1 MDSTSTPSSQT
12 IRIFISSPGD
22 VEAERLKAA
31 QVIEQLGKFYGDAL
45 VLQPVLWKQMPLEVN
60 QGFQPGID
68 TILSADQGIDIAIFI
83 LWSRLGTPVT
93 IGDRTF
99 ASGTER
105 EWHLMLEAL
114 AQSGG
119 ERPDILF
126 YRRRD
131 EEGFTAGLAAVKPEL
146 LQDAIDQNR
155 AAEAFMQAHFWDR
168 EGKNIRAYHG
178 FQRPIDFATILKVHL
193 RALIDR
199 RLNDRVWLRGAT
211 WTEEP
216 YRGLEPFQLE
226 HAPIFFGREA
236 EISELETRLRQ
247 RDHAPKEPA
256 FLAVIGASGSGKSSV
271 VRAGLRATL
280 TNENLDESVAA
291 WRSIAMIPAQ
301 AQGDL
306 FGGLVR
312 ELATDPRGLPELLSG
327 GLTQEDLRLSLQES
341 VSATFRTVLKPAL
354 VRAAT
359 TAGGVVKLLVVVD
372 QFEEIFT
379 DKKISPENRE
389 RFLEGLELLAL
400 SGYCWVV
407 VTMRS
412 DFYEQAQTSAAFL
425 RLKGE
430 RGQYDLLPP
439 GPDALQRIITEPA
452 RLAGLRFE
460 KRPDGT
466 SLVAQILKDA
476 RGQSDLLP
484 LLSDLL
490 LDLYQHRKDN
500 VIPFAAYEAYADAEK
515 EQTGLEGVLS
525 TRAEA
530 VFQRLNPEAQATCPQ
545 ILHALVT
552 VEGESDVRRRANKA
566 ALMDTPDKAALV
578 QAFIDAR
585 LLTSD
590 DTGQGAQVTLA
601 HEALLRKWDR
611 VVAWVR
617 ANRQHLRIRTRIETV
632 LKRWRDH
639 GQHTDLLLPEGLDLE
654 EGLSLLRDA
663 PELIAGPEYEGVR
676 TYIAASRDHHAA
688 RRRKEQR
695 VRATVTTVLLSLTLA
710 ALGGLAYA
718 GVQLVKSR
726 HAEGL
731 ALLLRAEVA
740 QERNKRYPDTLLY
753 AAEAIGY
760 QGQGAPEGPFAP
772 AGVDRFV
779 RKDLHPADF
788 ERATKWIA
796 EKPGYRPV
804 WVGTVDG
811 PVRDLQVTPHGRFL
825 AVNTD
830 TGPTRWD
837 FTVPEK
843 PVLQKGSHALKLDGE
858 LQPVPGGV
866 FDLDAAGE
874 TVAVADAKGIQVGKQ
889 LLPTPS
895 PALQLR
901 FDPRDA
907 TLAAIHAD
915 GTCRLYFHH
924 SLGAPHQAWAA
935 HKPEAPVRS
944 VAYDPV
950 RDRIALGDAEGMISV
965 WNVADAQ
972 KIDAIA
978 TPERHEKPVSAL
990 DYRADGRRLIS
1001 GSEDGTLR
1009 LWNSERDVPVLLA
1022 TLTGHAGPVT
1032 VVRYL
1037 PGGQLVAS
1045 GGADGTVRLWTV
1057 EEEKG
1062 QTTDWH
1068 AYVNEVNQVNQAWYQ
1083 LNKAQEFVWKQG
1095 SGFLPLPETSIVAQ
1109 WRSGTE
1115 PPRPDAWA
1123 QPGLLAAFEAAQK
1136 AGRFHEARLRARQMT
1151 WLGLQAPQ
1159 VAFEVN
1165 PGEAFD
1171 NGEGAKMLWCKPGT
1185 FTMGD
1190 TEQWDAKPH
1199 EVTLTEGYWLARTE
1213 VTQAVYEAV
1222 MGTNPSTNAPIGPQ
1236 APVENLSWF
1245 EAEAFCQRLTD
1256 RERARGT
1263 IPPGWEYRL
1272 PTEAQWEY
1280 ACRAGTTT
1288 AYSFGDEVE
1297 KLHLFGN
1304 YNDKSGG
1311 AVGYANPETEHDDG
1325 HGYTAPVGSFGE
1337 NPWGFLDMHG
1347 NVFEWCLD
1355 SVARAGPDSEGNYDD
1370 GVARVDP
1377 VYRFA
1382 GQGAHRV
1389 GRGGGFGDASAF
1401 CRSGFRLAYQPTYR
1415 ISGLGFRPALVPGF
1429 GTRPAN

>member
-1 MDSTSTPSSQT
+1 MDHAPAPQT

-31 QVIEQLGKFYGDAL
+31 QVIDQLAKFYGDSL
-45 VLQPVLWKQMPLEVN
+45 TLQPVLWKQMPLEVN

-68 TILSADQGIDIAIFI
+68 AILSGDQGIDIAIFV

-131 EEGFTAGLAAVKPEL
+131 EEAFTAGLAGVKPDL
-146 LQDAIDQNR
+146 LQTAIDQNN

-168 EGKNIRAYHG
+168 EGKNTRAYHS
-178 FQRPIDFATILKVHL
+178 FQRPIDFATSLKVHL
-193 RALIDR
+193 RTLIDR
-199 RLNDRVWLRGAT
+199 SLTDRVWLRGAT

-247 RDHAPKEPA
+247 RDLAQKEPA
-256 FLAVIGASGSGKSSV
+256 FLAVIGASGSGKSSL
-271 VRAGLRATL
+271 VRAGLRAAL
-280 TNENLDESVAA
+280 TNDNLDETVAA

-312 ELATDPRGLPELLSG
+312 ELATDPRGLPELLTG
-327 GLTQEDLRLSLQES
+327 GLTEEDLRLSLQES
-341 VSATFRTVLKPAL
+341 VSATFRIVIKPAL

-359 TAGGVVKLLVVVD
+359 AAGGVVKLLVVID

-389 RFLEGLELLAL
+389 RFLAAIELMAQ
-400 SGYCWVV
+400 SGFCWVV

-412 DFYEQAQTSAAFL
+412 DFYQVAQTSEAFL

-490 LDLYQHRKDN
+490 LDLYQHRQDN

-530 VFQRLNPEAQATCPQ
+530 VFQRLTPEAQATCPQ

-611 VVAWVR
+611 VVDWVR

-632 LKRWRDH
+632 LKRWQDH
-639 GQHTDLLLPEGLDLE
+639 GQSTDLLLPEGLDLE

-663 PELIAGPEYEGVR
+663 PELIAGEEYEGVR
-676 TYIAASRDHHAA
+676 TYIAASRDHHTA
-688 RRRKEQR
+688 RRRQQQR
-695 VRATVTTVLLSLTLA
+695 VRATVTTVLLTLTVA

-718 GVQLVKSR
+718 GVQLVESR
-726 HAEGL
+726 YKEGL

-740 QERNKRYPDTLLY
+740 QERNKLYPDTLLY

-760 QGQGAPEGPFAP
+760 QGQGAPDGVFAP
-772 AGVDRFV
+772 ANVDRFI
-779 RKDLHPADF
+779 RADLHNDKFA
-788 ERATKWIA
+788 EATRWIA

-804 WVGTVDG
+804 WVGKVDG
-811 PVRDLQVTPHGRFL
+811 AVRDVQVTPHGRFL
-825 AVNTD
+825 AVNTESG
-830 TGPTRWD
+830 TTKWD
-837 FTVPEK
+837 FTAPEK
-843 PVLQKGSHALKLDGE
+843 PVTETGIHALHPTGKLV
-858 LQPVPGGV
+858 PVEEAIFAWNASADLLVTNGAKLLGGNRAV
-866 FDLDAAGE
+866 QLAFSPRDE
-874 TVAVADAKGIQVGKQ
+874 TVAAV
-889 LLPTPS
+889 LE
-895 PALQLR
+895 
-901 FDPRDA
+901 
-907 TLAAIHAD
+907 D
-915 GTCRLYFHH
+915 GTCRLYFPHDE
-924 SLGAPHQAWAA
+924 APHLSWAE
-935 HKPEAPVRS
+935 HKHQWGSLEAASAVS
-944 VAYDPV
+944 AVAYHPV
-950 RDRIALGDAEGMISV
+950 KDQLALGDADGFITV
-965 WNVADAQ
+965 WNVADARHLGT
-972 KIDAIA
+972 IA
-978 TPERHEKPVSAL
+978 PPEKHQGAVCGLSFRPDGELLVSA
-990 DYRADGRRLIS
+990 S
-1001 GSEDGTLR
+1001 
-1009 LWNSERDVPVLLA
+1009 
-1022 TLTGHAGPVT
+1022 
-1032 VVRYL
+1032 
-1037 PGGQLVAS
+1037 
-1045 GGADGTVRLWTV
+1045 ADGTVRLWNTERETPVLEATLTGHGGEVTSVAFLPGGEMVASGGVDGTV
-1057 EEEKG
+1057 RLWVADRASRADELYSYALSGWYKLDSKSQMAWGGGAGFLTLPGTSLVHAWRTDGAKAWPAAWREKG
-1062 QTTDWH
+1062 QWFAGGLIDP
-1068 AYVNEVNQVNQAWYQ
+1068 AAGDG
-1083 LNKAQEFVWKQG
+1083 LAG
-1095 SGFLPLPETSIVAQ
+1095 SA
-1109 WRSGTE
+1109 
-1115 PPRPDAWA
+1115 
-1123 QPGLLAAFEAAQK
+1123 EAAL
-1136 AGRFHEARLRARQMT
+1136 AGRSYHLARLRARQMSL
-1151 WLGLQAPQ
+1151 LGLKPPS
-1159 VAFEVN
+1159 V
-1165 PGEAFD
+1165 PGPVPPGTKFT
-1171 NGEGAKMLWCKPGT
+1171 NGEGAEMIWCPPGK
-1185 FTMGD
+1185 FQMGSPE
-1190 TEQWDAKPH
+1190 TEEGRFSDETPH
-1199 EVTLTEGYWLARTE
+1199 QVTLTYGYWMARTE
-1213 VTQAVYEAV
+1213 VTQALFQEVTGLDRGSAVGSGPQHPAESLTWAEAV
-1222 MGTNPSTNAPIGPQ
+1222 D
-1236 APVENLSWF
+1236 
-1245 EAEAFCQRLTD
+1245 FCRRLTD

-1263 IPPGWEYRL
+1263 IPPGYEYRL
-1272 PTEAQWEY
+1272 PTSVQWEY
-1280 ACRAGTTT
+1280 AARAGKET
-1288 AYSFGDEVE
+1288 AFSFGDKAAE
-1297 KLHLFGN
+1297 LSRYGN
-1304 YNDKSGG
+1304 FNDKSGG
-1311 AVGYANPETEHDDG
+1311 WNNQADETQDDG
-1325 HGYTAPVGSFGE
+1325 EKYTAPVGKYLP
-1337 NPWGFLDMHG
+1337 NPWGLHDMHG
-1347 NVFEWCLD
+1347 NVWEWCLD
-1355 SVARAGPDSEGNYDD
+1355 HSPPVNEMKPYAKEPRTDPPADSE
-1370 GVARVDP
+1370 
-1377 VYRFA
+1377 
-1382 GQGAHRV
+1382 GAHRV
-1389 GRGGGFGDASAF
+1389 DRGGGYNSPARD
-1401 CRSGFRLAYQPTYR
+1401 CRSAYRDADDPGNRLH
-1415 ISGLGFRPALVPGF
+1415 ILGLRPALVPF
-1429 GTRPAN
+1429 R

>member
-22 VEAERLKAA
+22 VEAERFKAA
-31 QVIEQLGKFYGDAL
+31 QVIEQLGKFYGDTL

-68 TILSADQGIDIAIFI
+68 AILSADQGIDIAIFI

-199 RLNDRVWLRGAT
+199 RLTDRVWLRGAS

-256 FLAVIGASGSGKSSV
+256 FLAVIGASGSGKSSL

-280 TNENLDESVAA
+280 TSENLDESVAA

-412 DFYEQAQTSAAFL
+412 DFYEQAQTSPAFL

-530 VFQRLNPEAQATCPQ
+530 VFQGLTPEARSTCPQ

-566 ALMDTPDKAALV
+566 ALLDTPDKAALV
-578 QAFIDAR
+578 QAFIKAR
-585 LLTSD
+585 LLTTD

-639 GQHTDLLLPEGLDLE
+639 GQSTDLLLPEGLDLE

-663 PELIAGPEYEGVR
+663 PELIAGPEYQGVR

-695 VRATVTTVLLSLTLA
+695 VRATVTTVLLTLTVA

-772 AGVDRFV
+772 PGVNRFV

-796 EKPGYRPV
+796 ERPAYRPV
-804 WVGTVDG
+804 WVEKVDG
-811 PVRDLQVTPHGRFL
+811 AVRDLQVTPFGRFL
-825 AVNTD
+825 AVNTAS
-830 TGPTRWD
+830 GVTRWD
-837 FTVPEK
+837 FTAPEK
-843 PVLQKGSHALKLDGE
+843 PILQKGTHALKLDGE
-858 LQPVPGGV
+858 LQPVAGSV
-866 FDLDAAGE
+866 FDLDTSGE
-874 TVAVADAKGIQVGKQ
+874 TLAVAMDRRPDIPVWPNKSDAGGPDKNVRPTKEGNGIQVGDRF
-889 LLPTPS
+889 LPTTS
-895 PALQLR
+895 PAVQLR

-907 TLAAIHAD
+907 TLAAIRAD
-915 GTCRLYFHH
+915 GTFRLYFHH
-924 SLGAPHQAWAA
+924 ALGAPHQAWAA
-935 HKPEAPVRS
+935 HQPEAPVRS
-944 VAYDPV
+944 AAYDPV

-972 KIDAIA
+972 KIAAIA
-978 TPERHEKPVSAL
+978 TPERHEKPVITL
-990 DYRADGRRLIS
+990 DFRSDGRRLIS

-1009 LWNSERDVPVLLA
+1009 LWNTERDVPVLLA

-1032 VVRYL
+1032 AVRYL
-1037 PGGQLVAS
+1037 PGGHIVAS
-1045 GGADGTVRLWTV
+1045 GGADGTVRMWAV
-1057 EEEKG
+1057 EEKPG
-1062 QTTDWH
+1062 QSVAWH
-1068 AYVNEVNQVNQAWYQ
+1068 HYVREGWYGLAAGQQ
-1083 LNKAQEFVWKQG
+1083 LGWRAG
-1095 SGFLPLPETSIVAQ
+1095 SGSLTLAEQSIVAQ
-1109 WRSGTE
+1109 WQAGGE

-1136 AGRFHEARLRARQMT
+1136 AGRSHEARLRARQMT
-1151 WLGLQAPQ
+1151 WLGLKAPQ
-1159 VAFEVN
+1159 VAFELK

-1171 NGEGAKMLWCKPGT
+1171 NGEGARMLWCKPGT

-1190 TEQWDAKPH
+1190 TEQSFAQPH
-1199 EVTLTEGYWLARTE
+1199 QVTLTEGFWLARTE

-1222 MGTNPSTNAPIGPQ
+1222 IGTNPSTNTATGPQ
-1236 APVENLSWF
+1236 GPVENLSWF

-1297 KLHLFGN
+1297 KLHQFGN
-1304 YNDKSGG
+1304 YNDKTGNFPD
-1311 AVGYANPETEHDDG
+1311 ADEEHDDG
-1325 HGYTAPVGSFGE
+1325 KEYSAPVGSYPP
-1337 NPWGFLDMHG
+1337 NPWGFVDMHG

-1355 SVARAGPDSEGNYDD
+1355 VVDVEAAAYPEEPQKDPVGRTGAL
-1370 GVARVDP
+1370 RVD
-1377 VYRFA
+1377 
-1382 GQGAHRV
+1382 
-1389 GRGGGFGDASAF
+1389 RGGGFGSTSAY
-1401 CRSGFRLAYQPTYR
+1401 CRSG
-1415 ISGLGFRPALVPGF
+1415 
-1429 GTRPAN
+1429 